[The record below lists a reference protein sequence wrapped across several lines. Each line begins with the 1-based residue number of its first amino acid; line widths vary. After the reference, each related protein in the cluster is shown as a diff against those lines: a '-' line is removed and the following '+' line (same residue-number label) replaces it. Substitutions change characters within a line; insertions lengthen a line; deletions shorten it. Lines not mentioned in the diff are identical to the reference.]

1 MVVSL
6 WHTHTHK
13 HKCKKSIHTGR
24 KKNIRI
30 ANEQM
35 TICVTHSVAQGAR
48 VNCFFGWSPTQYRTQ
63 AEELNTCF
71 IPDEETATAERL
83 QVRVQQEVD

>member
-1 MVVSL
+1 M
-6 WHTHTHK
+6 
-13 HKCKKSIHTGR
+13 CR
-24 KKNIRI
+24 DR
-30 ANEQM
+30 
-35 TICVTHSVAQGAR
+35 SVKLPEALK
-48 VNCFFGWSPTQYRTQ
+48 TQHRTQ